1 MGDKLK
7 ERPEPLTLA
16 VAVVP
21 LAEFGH
27 LTPLE
32 GEKKSFQSSYSI
44 KVIL

>member
-27 LTPLE
+27 LTPK
-32 GEKKSFQSSYSI
+32 GEKNHF
-44 KVIL
+44 KVLIL